1 MKTEV
6 LKNPT
11 MAQEPDAAAVVRDS
25 KSNFLLSFLALPP
38 ERREGI
44 SNFYALSRVIDDAVD
59 EHGTEEAE
67 RLLTFWRGEIALCYS
82 GSPNHPV
89 AVAMQTTIRNFH
101 IPQRYL
107 DLLVEG
113 CEMDLEKKRYQNF
126 PELYEYCYRVAGVIG
141 LVCMNIFGL
150 NGREAEEAAVDLGL
164 ALQLTN
170 ILRDVKPDA
179 ELGRVYLPQDEIRRF
194 GLSEA
199 DLLAGKMRPKLQPL
213 LQFQADRAQDYF
225 DRAFEAM
232 KSLPRQ
238 SLLAAWIMGKTYH
251 RILRKIRSRK
261 YNVFSKQVKLTKL
274 GKAWIALREK
284 YF

>member
-1 MKTEV
+1 METEALKTPN
-6 LKNPT
+6 LAP
-11 MAQEPDAAAVVRDS
+11 EPGASEVVRGS

-59 EHGTEEAE
+59 EHGGEEAE
-67 RLLTFWRGEIALCYS
+67 RLLKFWRGEIALCYS
-82 GSPNHPV
+82 GTPTHPV
-89 AVAMQTTIRNFH
+89 AQAMQTTIRNFH

-107 DLLVEG
+107 DLLVDG
-113 CEMDLEKKRYQNF
+113 CAMDLHQQRYPNF

-170 ILRDVKPDA
+170 ILRDIKADA
-179 ELGRVYLPQDEIRRF
+179 ELGRVYLPQDEIQRF

-199 DLLAGKMRPKLQPL
+199 DLLTGKMQPKLLPL

-232 KSLPRQ
+232 KILPRK

-251 RILRKIRSRK
+251 RILRKIRSRN
-261 YNVFSKQVKLTKL
+261 YDVFSKPVQLSKV